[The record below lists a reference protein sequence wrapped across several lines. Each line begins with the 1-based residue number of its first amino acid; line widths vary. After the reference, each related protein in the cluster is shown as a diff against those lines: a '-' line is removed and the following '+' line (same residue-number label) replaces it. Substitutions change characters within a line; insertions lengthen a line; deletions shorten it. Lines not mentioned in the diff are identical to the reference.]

1 MRHET
6 VVRRGRLTL
15 VVGALV
21 AVWVALAAA
30 PAEAQDFELPVRW
43 CAVAGSPAVTNP
55 GFVGEANTDGVL
67 WRRQERL
74 SDRITIP
81 QAGVTWRSA
90 IIADV
95 TGPGNFP
102 VVADQNTAVGNPGD
116 MINPGLNATE
126 YNATVN
132 ACVAAWDALLP
143 VGVGSDLGV
152 VALNVNRI
160 VNTTGTP
167 MTTLGTVA
175 GAGFGQRRLILQ
187 DAAYTFAGSP
197 VATGIGVDAAES
209 TLGHEIAHSLPTQLS
224 PPTSTVG
231 LRHACAT
238 STFNTN
244 LMSPTLGDLDGDN
257 IWEQT
262 LLGTSVQ
269 QAIGNGPD
277 GSHCTGDDV
286 FETLDQIATLRQT
299 APLVPGCR
307 LFGTAT
313 ACSTLSDVAADDV
326 GEVEPGGL
334 DVSLVSVTDPEE
346 REGVDF
352 AIETFLPIDEETFA
366 SGAEFLI
373 AADLDDDAETGLAPS
388 DQGVPIGFQG
398 AELLLSG
405 ELAGE
410 NELAVRAFVAEDG
423 EWVERQRLSGL
434 VSPNQSI
441 VEVFEPEQTEELREI
456 TSHTVQWRV
465 DPVLLEPL
473 GQTLRL
479 AAVTRESAAA
489 DEPPLDGFGAD
500 DGVRFGLGPA
510 EFPTCEVTPDPAP
523 AGGLAEV
530 AVEGL
535 LPERGVHALI
545 GPDEAGTGTTDA
557 QGSATVTL
565 RVPADS
571 PGRTRLVTVGVDD
584 TALTADCPME
594 VDAEASTAER
604 QAGADRIGTA
614 TEISR
619 RTHPQADTVVIARA
633 DEYADALAGAPL
645 ATELGAPVLLT
656 GTAGLHPASAEEIE
670 RLDAGEAV
678 LLGGEAALS
687 GAVADDLADLGL
699 TVRRVGGANRFDTA
713 RLISQELPEADEVYV
728 AEGVHADPDR
738 GWPDALSAAGAA
750 AGRRAPVLLVARD
763 VLPPSTAEALSTEQ
777 DAVIVGGT
785 AAVSESVEAAV
796 DERAGSVRRLAG
808 PNRYVTATEVADDAL
823 DNGADPAVTWVATGR
838 DWPDAL
844 VAAAATGHAN
854 GALMLV
860 DGQDL
865 ELSPA
870 ARDWIADH
878 AEAIRS
884 LRLAGGTAAIS
895 EATRDGLA
903 GLLEP

>member
-1 MRHET
+1 MRDDALAH
-6 VVRRGRLTL
+6 GGCLTL
-15 VVGALV
+15 VVGMLASVWLV
-21 AVWVALAAA
+21 LAAA
-30 PAEAQDFELPVRW
+30 PAEAQDFELPIRW

-55 GFVGEANTDGVL
+55 GFVGETNTDGVL

-74 SDRITIP
+74 SDRISIP

-102 VVADQNTAVGNPGD
+102 VVADQNTAVGNAGD

-132 ACVAAWDALLP
+132 ACVGAWDALLP
-143 VGVGSDLGV
+143 AGVGSDLGV
-152 VALNVNRI
+152 VALNVNRV
-160 VNTTGTP
+160 VNTAGTP

-197 VATGIGVDAAES
+197 VATGIGFDAAES

-244 LMSPTLGDLDGDN
+244 LMSPTLGDIDGDN

-269 QAIGNGPD
+269 QAVGNGPD
-277 GSHCTGDDV
+277 GNHCTSDDV
-286 FETLDQIATLRQT
+286 FETLDQVTTLRQT
-299 APLVPGCR
+299 APSVPGCR

-313 ACSTLSDVAADDV
+313 ACSTLSDIAADDV
-326 GEVEPGGL
+326 GEIDNGGL

-366 SGAEFLI
+366 SGAQFLM

-423 EWVERQRLSGL
+423 EWVERQRLTGL

-441 VEVFEPEQTEELREI
+441 VEVFEPEQSDELREI
-456 TSHTVQWRV
+456 TSHTVSWQV

-473 GQTLRL
+473 SETLRL
-479 AAVTRESAAA
+479 TAVTRESAEA
-489 DEPPLDGFGAD
+489 DEPPLDDLGAD

-510 EFPTCEVTPDPAP
+510 EFPTCQVTPDPAP
-523 AGGLAEV
+523 AGGLAEA

-545 GPDEAGTGTTDA
+545 GPDEAGTGMTDA

-571 PGRTRLVTVGVDD
+571 PGRTRLVTVGVDG

-604 QAGADRIGTA
+604 HAGADRIGTA
-614 TEISR
+614 AEISR
-619 RTHPQADTVVIARA
+619 RTHPQADTVVVARA

-656 GTAGLHPASAEEIE
+656 STGGLHPTSAEEVE
-670 RLDAGEAV
+670 RLAASEAV
-678 LLGGEAALS
+678 LLGGQAALS
-687 GAVADDLADLGL
+687 GQVADDLADLGL
-699 TVRRVGGANRFDTA
+699 TVRRVGGTNRFDTA
-713 RLISQELPEADEVYV
+713 RLISEQLPETDEVYI
-728 AEGVHADPDR
+728 AEGVHADPAR

-763 VLPPSTAEALSTEQ
+763 LLPPSTVEALSTEQ

-785 AAVSESVEAAV
+785 AAVSQAVEAAV
-796 DERAGSVRRLAG
+796 DEHVQAVRRLAG
-808 PNRYVTATEVADDAL
+808 PNRYVTATEVANDAL
-823 DNGADPAVTWVATGR
+823 DKGANPAVTWVATGR

-844 VAAAATGHAN
+844 VAAAATGHVN
-854 GALMLV
+854 GVLTLV
-860 DGQDL
+860 DGQ
-865 ELSPA
+865 ELSLSPSS
-870 ARDWIADH
+870 RDWIDDN

-884 LRLAGGTAAIS
+884 LRMAGGTAAIS
-895 EATRDGLA
+895 ETTRDELA
-903 GLLEP
+903 ELLGP